1 MQVNENLAQ
10 EIYSDV
16 GEERLNRAR
25 RIVSKGKVEIKKV
38 NYEDPN
44 NFEISAEVEGNYD
57 NYTTTIKV
65 ENGELE
71 IAECECQ
78 DYYNRYAACKHI
90 AATLIKFSQT
100 KYWDKLDE
108 PQKLKH
114 NINRFANFRKIVT
127 ELYNEELQEIN
138 SEELEQLP
146 EDKKIKIEPRLI
158 FDRFDSKLKLEIK
171 IGNKRM
177 YKIKDLSEFYT
188 RMARN
193 EFYKYGD
200 KLEFVHTRENFTE
213 KSRPLLDFV
222 LRYSEMLKYAENG
235 NKYTYYG
242 NTLNNTRITLGESS
256 IDEAFDVLKNKRV
269 LTDVDRTSMEI
280 ELIEDDPNIT
290 FELSRTKDG
299 IYTIKPNKEIFSIQI
314 FNGKQ
319 YTYVIEGL
327 RLYRCSK
334 NFENTV
340 IKLVKIFKQSYITE
354 LELGKEDLKDLYS
367 VIMPKV
373 GNCIKLKNIAEEE
386 IEEYKPKNLGVK
398 VYLDFDQND
407 YVIADVKFCYGDEE
421 FNPLEENIKIKNAR
435 NILKENKS
443 LNLLRKTGFMV
454 DTQNLRFILPEDDKI
469 YNFLAKDIEIYMQ
482 KFEVLATE
490 NFKSKE
496 IRKPKL
502 GTIGVKVENNLLSID
517 FKKLN
522 INVDEIKDVMQK
534 YQLKKKYYRLK
545 DGSFLNLEENE
556 DIEFLD
562 KLVTGMDLDYK
573 DLEKETVKLPIN
585 RSLYLNELLKR
596 EQSVNASKSNEF
608 QKIVSDL
615 EKDNINDEIA
625 IPEEMENVLRD
636 YQKTGFKWL
645 KVLDSYHFGG
655 ILADDM
661 GLGKTLQV
669 ISILLEYK
677 ESIKNIEN
685 NIEEKNLVKLNSEDS
700 NIDFQYD
707 NASDETQIHKI
718 DSKILQK
725 LDKRKASIV
734 ICPSSLTLNWLNEV
748 NKFAPNLKPCVI
760 KGNARE
766 REQLIK
772 KAISPDAQVTLKS
785 QESNKINLGV
795 KNENTP
801 NYDLIITSYDLLK
814 RDIEVYK
821 EVNYNFKYIIADEAQ
836 YMKNSTTQNAKA
848 IKELNG
854 ETRYA
859 LTGTPIENSLAEL
872 WSIFDFVMPGYLFG
886 YKKFKNLYEVPIV
899 KEKDER
905 AMNRL
910 KMLIAPFILRR
921 NKKDVLTELPE
932 KTITVLN
939 NQMTDEQEAVYMSY
953 LAQAKQEV
961 ADEIKLNGFEKSQ
974 FKILSTLTRLR
985 QICCHPSLFIKDY
998 KDESSKLN
1006 QCIEIL
1012 SDAIEAGH
1020 KILLFSGYTSMFEII
1035 EKELNSKNIKYFKLT
1050 GSTKVDERIK
1060 LVDEFNSNPDVKIFL
1075 ISLKAGGTGLN
1086 LTGADMVIHY
1096 DPWWNQSAENQA
1108 TDRAYRIGQKNNV
1121 QVYKLIT
1128 SNSIE
1133 EKIYELQNKKAELI
1147 DNMLDTKTSFVNKLS
1162 KDEIMSLFE

>member
-1 MQVNENLAQ
+1 MQVNERLVQ
-10 EIYSDV
+10 ELYNDV
-16 GEERLNRAR
+16 GEERLTRAK
-25 RIVSKGKVEIKKV
+25 RIVKQDQVEIKKV
-38 NYEDPN
+38 NYENPN
-44 NFEISAEVEGNYD
+44 NFEVSAEVEGSYD
-57 NYTTTIKV
+57 DYTTKIKV

-71 IAECECQ
+71 TAECECQ
-78 DYYNRYAACKHI
+78 DYFNRYAACKHI
-90 AATLIKFSQT
+90 AATLIKFTQT
-100 KYWDKLDE
+100 KYWDKYDE
-108 PQKLKH
+108 PNNRKH
-114 NINRFANFRKIVT
+114 NVNKFANFRKIVT
-127 ELYNEELQEIN
+127 DLYNEELQEIN

-146 EDKKIKIEPRLI
+146 EDKKIKIEPKLI

-171 IGNKRM
+171 VGNKRM
-177 YKIKDLSEFYT
+177 YKIKDLAEFYT
-188 RMARN
+188 RMVRN

-200 KLEFVHTRENFTE
+200 KLGFVHTRENFTD
-213 KSRPLLDFV
+213 KSKPLLDFV

-235 NKYTYYG
+235 SKYTYYG

-269 LTDVDRTSMEI
+269 LTDVDRNSTQI
-280 ELIEDDPNIT
+280 ELIEDNPNIT
-290 FELSRTKDG
+290 FELSKAKDG
-299 IYTIKPNKEIFSIQI
+299 TYTIKPNKEIFSIQI
-314 FNGKQ
+314 FNGKK

-327 RLYRCSK
+327 KLYRCSK

-340 IKLVKIFKQSYITE
+340 IRLVKIFKQSYISE
-354 LELGKEDLKDLYS
+354 LDLGEEDLKDLYS

-373 GNCIKLKNIAEEE
+373 GNCIKLKNISEKDVEK
-386 IEEYKPKNLGVK
+386 YKPKNLGVK
-398 VYLDFDQND
+398 VYLDFDDND

-469 YNFLAKDIEIYMQ
+469 YNFLANDIEVYMQ

-502 GTIGVKVENNLLSID
+502 GAIGVKVENNLLSID

-522 INVDEIKDVMQK
+522 INADEIKEVMQK

-573 DLEKETVKLPIN
+573 DLENDSIKIPVN
-585 RSLYLNELLKR
+585 RSLYLNELLKK
-596 EQSVNASKSNEF
+596 EQKINASKNNEF
-608 QKIVSDL
+608 QKIVTDL
-615 EKDNINDEIA
+615 EKDNINDEVQ
-625 IPEEMENVLRD
+625 IPKKMEEVLRD
-636 YQKTGFKWL
+636 YQKTGFRWL

-669 ISILLEYK
+669 ISILLDYK
-677 ESIKNIEN
+677 ESMENRRDNVKELNKENIK
-685 NIEEKNLVKLNSEDS
+685 KS
-700 NIDFQYD
+700 
-707 NASDETQIHKI
+707 
-718 DSKILQK
+718 
-725 LDKRKASIV
+725 SIV
-734 ICPSSLTLNWLNEV
+734 ICPSSLSLNWLSEV

-766 REQLIK
+766 REKLIK
-772 KAISPDAQVTLKS
+772 NVQD
-785 QESNKINLGV
+785 
-795 KNENTP
+795 
-801 NYDLIITSYDLLK
+801 YDLIITSYDLLK

-821 EVNYNFKYIIADEAQ
+821 KLNYSFKYIIADEAQ

-899 KEKDER
+899 KENDER
-905 AMNRL
+905 SMNRL
-910 KMLIAPFILRR
+910 KMLIASFILRR

-939 NQMTDEQEAVYMSY
+939 NQMTDEQEAVYVSY

-1006 QCIEIL
+1006 QCTEIL

-1035 EKELNSKNIKYFKLT
+1035 EKELDKKKIKYFKLT

-1060 LVDEFNSNPDVKIFL
+1060 LVDEFNTNSEIKVFL

-1147 DNMLDTKTSFVNKLS
+1147 DNMLDTKTSFINKLS

>member
-1 MQVNENLAQ
+1 MQVNDKLAQ
-10 EIYSDV
+10 EIYNDV
-16 GEERLNRAR
+16 GEERLTRAK
-25 RIVSKGKVEIKKV
+25 RIVKQNKVEIKKV

-44 NFEISAEVEGNYD
+44 HFEVSANVEGNYD

-65 ENGELE
+65 EGGELE
-71 IAECECQ
+71 VAECECQ

-90 AATLIKFSQT
+90 AATLIKFTQT
-100 KYWDKLDE
+100 KYWDKFDE

-127 ELYNEELQEIN
+127 DLYNEELQEIN

-269 LTDVDRTSMEI
+269 LTDVDRTSKEI
-280 ELIEDDPNIT
+280 QLIEEDPNIT
-290 FELSRTKDG
+290 FELSRAKDG
-299 IYTIKPNKEIFSIQI
+299 TYTIKPNKEIFSIQI
-314 FNGKQ
+314 FNGKK

-334 NFENTV
+334 KFENTV
-340 IKLVKIFKQSYITE
+340 IRLVRIFKQSYITE
-354 LELGKEDLKDLYS
+354 LELSKEDLKDLYS

-373 GNCIKLKNIAEEE
+373 GNCIKLKDIAEEE

-407 YVIADVKFCYGDEE
+407 YVIADVKFCYGNEE
-421 FNPLEENIKIKNAR
+421 FNPLEKNINIKNAR
-435 NILKENKS
+435 NFLSENKS
-443 LNLLRKTGFMV
+443 LNIIRKTGFMV

-469 YNFLAKDIEIYMQ
+469 YNFLARDIEIYMQ
-482 KFEVLATE
+482 KFEVLATD

-608 QKIVSDL
+608 QKIVNDL

-625 IPEEMENVLRD
+625 IPKEMENVLRD

-677 ESIKNIEN
+677 ENTKNCEVN
-685 NIEEKNLVKLNSEDS
+685 CDSNADNLNS
-700 NIDFQYD
+700 
-707 NASDETQIHKI
+707 
-718 DSKILQK
+718 
-725 LDKRKASIV
+725 KASIV
-734 ICPSSLTLNWLNEV
+734 ICPSSLTLNWLSEV
-748 NKFAPNLKPCVI
+748 NKFAPNLRPCVI

-766 REQLIK
+766 REQLIRK
-772 KAISPDAQVTLKS
+772 VASPYVQVALQPQVSKEFNFRG
-785 QESNKINLGV
+785 QK
-795 KNENTP
+795 ENMP

-821 EVNYNFKYIIADEAQ
+821 ELNYNFKYIIADEAQ

-854 ETRYA
+854 ETRFA

-886 YKKFKNLYEVPIV
+886 YKKFKSLYEVPIV
-899 KEKDER
+899 KENDER

-939 NQMTDEQEAVYMSY
+939 NQMSDEQEAVYMSY

-1006 QCIEIL
+1006 QCVEII

>member
-1 MQVNENLAQ
+1 MQVNSKLA
-10 EIYSDV
+10 EELYKDV
-16 GEERLNRAR
+16 GTERLEKAKK
-25 RIVSKGKVEIKKV
+25 IVSERRVEIKKV
-38 NYEDPN
+38 NYENQN
-44 NFEISAEVEGNYD
+44 NFEVSADVEGNYED
-57 NYTTTIKV
+57 YTTRIKV

-71 IAECECQ
+71 VAECECR
-78 DYYNRYAACKHI
+78 DYFNRYAACKHI
-90 AATLIKFSQT
+90 AATLIQFMQT
-100 KYWDKLDE
+100 KYWDKFDE
-108 PQKLKH
+108 PKRTKS
-114 NINRFANFRKIVT
+114 NINKFASFRKIVT

-138 SEELEQLP
+138 AEELEQLP
-146 EDKKIKIEPRLI
+146 ENKKIKIEPRLI

-171 IGNKRM
+171 IGNSRM
-177 YKIKDLSEFYT
+177 YKIKDLPAFYT

-200 KLEFVHTRENFTE
+200 KLEFVHTRENFTD
-213 KSRPLLDFV
+213 KSKPLLDFV

-269 LTDVDRTSMEI
+269 LTDVDRTSTQI
-280 ELIEDDPNIT
+280 ELIEENPNIT
-290 FELSRTKDG
+290 FELSKTKDG
-299 IYTIKPNKEIFSIQI
+299 TYKIKPNKEIFSIQI
-314 FNGKQ
+314 FNGKK
-319 YTYVIEGL
+319 YVYVTEGM

-334 NFENTV
+334 EFENTV
-340 IKLVKIFKQSYITE
+340 IKLVKIFKESYITE
-354 LELGKEDLKDLYS
+354 LDLGEEDLKDLYS
-367 VIMPKV
+367 VIMPRV
-373 GNCIKLKNIAEEE
+373 GNCIKLKNIDEEE
-386 IEEYKPKNLGVK
+386 IEEYKPKNLGIK
-398 VYLDFDQND
+398 VYLDFDEND
-407 YVIADVKFCYGDEE
+407 YVIADVKFCYGNEE
-421 FNPLEENIKIKNAR
+421 FNPLEKNISIKNTR
-435 NILKENKS
+435 NILAENKN

-454 DTQNLRFILPEDDKI
+454 DTQNLRFILPDNDKI
-469 YNFLAKDIEIYMQ
+469 YNFLANDIEIYMQ
-482 KFEVLATE
+482 RFEVLATD

-496 IRKPKL
+496 IRKPKI
-502 GTIGVKVENNLLSID
+502 GTIGVRVENNLLSID

-522 INVDEIKDVMQK
+522 IDINEIKDVMQK

-545 DGSFLNLEENE
+545 DGSFLNLEENP

-562 KLVTGMDLDYK
+562 KIVTGMDLDYD
-573 DLEKETVKLPIN
+573 DLEKDSIKLPVS

-596 EQSVNASKSNEF
+596 EETINASKSNEF
-608 QKIVSDL
+608 QKVVNDL
-615 EKDNINDEIA
+615 EKDNINEEIKV
-625 IPEEMENVLRD
+625 PLEMDDILRD

-669 ISILLEYK
+669 LAILLDYK
-677 ESIKNIEN
+677 QKNK
-685 NIEEKNLVKLNSEDS
+685 EKR
-700 NIDFQYD
+700 
-707 NASDETQIHKI
+707 T
-718 DSKILQK
+718 
-725 LDKRKASIV
+725 SIV
-734 ICPSSLTLNWLNEV
+734 ICPSSLSLNWLGEAT
-748 NKFAPNLKPCVI
+748 KFAPELKVCVI
-760 KGNARE
+760 KGNAKERE
-766 REQLIK
+766 RLIK
-772 KAISPDAQVTLKS
+772 NVQ
-785 QESNKINLGV
+785 
-795 KNENTP
+795 KN
-801 NYDLIITSYDLLK
+801 DLIITSYDLLK
-814 RDIEVYK
+814 RDVEIYK
-821 EVNYNFKYIIADEAQ
+821 EIDYNFKYIIADEAQ

-848 IKELNG
+848 IKELKG
-854 ETRYA
+854 ETKYA

-872 WSIFDFVMPGYLFG
+872 WSIFDFVMPGYLFK
-886 YKKFKNLYEVPIV
+886 YKKFKTLYEVPIV
-899 KEKDER
+899 KENDER

-939 NQMTDEQEAVYMSY
+939 NQMTDEQEAVYLSY

-961 ADEIKLNGFEKSQ
+961 ADEIQLNGFEKSQ

-1020 KILLFSGYTSMFEII
+1020 KILLFSGYTSMFDII
-1035 EKELNSKNIKYFKLT
+1035 EQELKSKKIKYFKLT
-1050 GSTKVDERIK
+1050 GSTKIDERIK
-1060 LVDEFNSNPDVKIFL
+1060 LVDEFNSNSEIKVFL

-1162 KDEIMSLFE
+1162 KDEIMSLFEL

>member
-1 MQVNENLAQ
+1 MQVNENLSQ

-16 GEERLNRAR
+16 GEERLTRAK
-25 RIVSKGKVEIKKV
+25 RIVKQGKVEIKKV

-65 ENGELE
+65 ESGELE

-100 KYWDKLDE
+100 KYWDKFDE
-108 PQKLKH
+108 PQKSKH

-127 ELYNEELQEIN
+127 DLYNEELQEIN

-200 KLEFVHTRENFTE
+200 KLEFVHTRDNFTE
-213 KSRPLLDFV
+213 KSKPLLDFV

-269 LTDVDRTSMEI
+269 LTDVDRTSAQI

-290 FELSRTKDG
+290 FELSRAKDG
-299 IYTIKPNKEIFSIQI
+299 TFTIKPNKEIFSIQI
-314 FNGKQ
+314 FNGKK

-340 IKLVKIFKQSYITE
+340 IRLVKIFKQSYITE

-407 YVIADVKFCYGDEE
+407 YVIADVKFCYGNEE
-421 FNPLEENIKIKNAR
+421 FNPLEKDINIKNAR
-435 NILKENKS
+435 NILSENKS
-443 LNLLRKTGFMV
+443 LNIIRKTGFMV

-469 YNFLAKDIEIYMQ
+469 YNFLANDIEIYMQ

-502 GTIGVKVENNLLSID
+502 GTIGVRVENNLLSID

-677 ESIKNIEN
+677 DRIKNIEN
-685 NIEEKNLVKLNSEDS
+685 NIEENNLVDLN
-700 NIDFQYD
+700 
-707 NASDETQIHKI
+707 A
-718 DSKILQK
+718 
-725 LDKRKASIV
+725 KASIV
-734 ICPSSLTLNWLNEV
+734 ICPSSLTLNWLSEV
-748 NKFAPNLKPCVI
+748 NKFATNIKACVI

-766 REQLIK
+766 RERLIK
-772 KAISPDAQVTLKS
+772 NVQ
-785 QESNKINLGV
+785 
-795 KNENTP
+795 

-910 KMLIAPFILRR
+910 KMLIAPFIL
-921 NKKDVLTELPE
+921 
-932 KTITVLN
+932 
-939 NQMTDEQEAVYMSY
+939 
-953 LAQAKQEV
+953 
-961 ADEIKLNGFEKSQ
+961 
-974 FKILSTLTRLR
+974 
-985 QICCHPSLFIKDY
+985 
-998 KDESSKLN
+998 
-1006 QCIEIL
+1006 
-1012 SDAIEAGH
+1012 
-1020 KILLFSGYTSMFEII
+1020 
-1035 EKELNSKNIKYFKLT
+1035 
-1050 GSTKVDERIK
+1050 
-1060 LVDEFNSNPDVKIFL
+1060 
-1075 ISLKAGGTGLN
+1075 
-1086 LTGADMVIHY
+1086 
-1096 DPWWNQSAENQA
+1096 
-1108 TDRAYRIGQKNNV
+1108 
-1121 QVYKLIT
+1121 
-1128 SNSIE
+1128 
-1133 EKIYELQNKKAELI
+1133 
-1147 DNMLDTKTSFVNKLS
+1147 
-1162 KDEIMSLFE
+1162 

>member
-1 MQVNENLAQ
+1 MQVNSKLA
-10 EIYSDV
+10 EELYKDV
-16 GEERLNRAR
+16 GTERLEKAKK
-25 RIVSKGKVEIKKV
+25 IVSERRVEIKKV
-38 NYEDPN
+38 NYENQN
-44 NFEISAEVEGNYD
+44 NFEVSADVEGNYED
-57 NYTTTIKV
+57 YTTRIKV

-71 IAECECQ
+71 VAECECQ
-78 DYYNRYAACKHI
+78 DYFNRYAACKHI
-90 AATLIKFSQT
+90 AATLIQFMQT
-100 KYWDKLDE
+100 KYWDKFDE
-108 PQKLKH
+108 PKRTKS
-114 NINRFANFRKIVT
+114 NINKFASFRKIVT

-138 SEELEQLP
+138 AEELEQLP
-146 EDKKIKIEPRLI
+146 ENKKIKIEPRLI

-171 IGNKRM
+171 IGNSRM
-177 YKIKDLSEFYT
+177 YKIKDLPAFYT

-200 KLEFVHTRENFTE
+200 KLEFVHTRENFTD
-213 KSRPLLDFV
+213 KSKPLLDFV

-269 LTDVDRTSMEI
+269 LTDVDRTSTQI
-280 ELIEDDPNIT
+280 ELIEENPNIT
-290 FELSRTKDG
+290 FELSKTKDG
-299 IYTIKPNKEIFSIQI
+299 TYKIKPNKEIFSIQI
-314 FNGKQ
+314 FNGKK
-319 YTYVIEGL
+319 YVYVTEGM

-334 NFENTV
+334 EFENTV
-340 IKLVKIFKQSYITE
+340 IKLVKIFKESYITE
-354 LELGKEDLKDLYS
+354 LDLGEEDLKDLYS
-367 VIMPKV
+367 VIMPRV
-373 GNCIKLKNIAEEE
+373 GNCIKLKNIDEEE
-386 IEEYKPKNLGVK
+386 IEEYKPKNLGIK
-398 VYLDFDQND
+398 VYLDFDEND
-407 YVIADVKFCYGDEE
+407 YVIADVKFCYGNEE
-421 FNPLEENIKIKNAR
+421 FNPLEKNISIKNTR
-435 NILKENKS
+435 NILAENKN

-454 DTQNLRFILPEDDKI
+454 DTQNLRFILPDNDKI
-469 YNFLAKDIEIYMQ
+469 YNFLANDIEIYMQ
-482 KFEVLATE
+482 RFEVLATD

-496 IRKPKL
+496 IRKPKI
-502 GTIGVKVENNLLSID
+502 GTIGVRVENNLLSID

-522 INVDEIKDVMQK
+522 IDINEIKDVMQK

-545 DGSFLNLEENE
+545 DGSFLNLEENP

-562 KLVTGMDLDYK
+562 KIVTGMDLDYD
-573 DLEKETVKLPIN
+573 DLEKDSIKLPVS

-596 EQSVNASKSNEF
+596 EETINASKSNEF
-608 QKIVSDL
+608 QKVVNDL
-615 EKDNINDEIA
+615 EKDNINEEIKV
-625 IPEEMENVLRD
+625 PLEMDDILRD

-669 ISILLEYK
+669 LAILLDYK
-677 ESIKNIEN
+677 QKNK
-685 NIEEKNLVKLNSEDS
+685 EKR
-700 NIDFQYD
+700 
-707 NASDETQIHKI
+707 T
-718 DSKILQK
+718 
-725 LDKRKASIV
+725 SIV
-734 ICPSSLTLNWLNEV
+734 ICPSSLSLNWLGEAT
-748 NKFAPNLKPCVI
+748 KFAPELKVCVI
-760 KGNARE
+760 KGNAKERE
-766 REQLIK
+766 RLIK
-772 KAISPDAQVTLKS
+772 NVQ
-785 QESNKINLGV
+785 
-795 KNENTP
+795 KN
-801 NYDLIITSYDLLK
+801 DLIITSYDLLK
-814 RDIEVYK
+814 RDVEIYK
-821 EVNYNFKYIIADEAQ
+821 EIDYNFKYIIADEAQ

-848 IKELNG
+848 IKELKG
-854 ETRYA
+854 ETKYA

-872 WSIFDFVMPGYLFG
+872 WSIFDFVMPGYLFK
-886 YKKFKNLYEVPIV
+886 YKKFKTLYEVPIV
-899 KEKDER
+899 KENDER

-939 NQMTDEQEAVYMSY
+939 NQMTDEQEAVYLSY

-961 ADEIKLNGFEKSQ
+961 ADEIQLNGFEKSQ

-1020 KILLFSGYTSMFEII
+1020 KILLFSGYTSMFDII
-1035 EKELNSKNIKYFKLT
+1035 EQELKSKKIKYFKLT
-1050 GSTKVDERIK
+1050 GSTKIDERIK
-1060 LVDEFNSNPDVKIFL
+1060 LVDEFNSNSEIKVFL

-1162 KDEIMSLFE
+1162 KDEIMSLFEL

>member
-1 MQVNENLAQ
+1 MQVNENLSQ

-16 GEERLNRAR
+16 GEERLTRAK
-25 RIVSKGKVEIKKV
+25 RIVKQGKVEIKKV

-65 ENGELE
+65 ESGELE

-100 KYWDKLDE
+100 KYWDKFDE
-108 PQKLKH
+108 PQKSKH

-127 ELYNEELQEIN
+127 DLYNEELQEIN

-213 KSRPLLDFV
+213 KSKPLLDFV

-269 LTDVDRTSMEI
+269 LTDVDRTLAQI

-290 FELSRTKDG
+290 FELSREKDG
-299 IYTIKPNKEIFSIQI
+299 TYTIKPNKEIFSIQI
-314 FNGKQ
+314 FNGKK

-340 IKLVKIFKQSYITE
+340 IRLVKIFKQSYITE

-407 YVIADVKFCYGDEE
+407 YVIADVKFCYGNEE
-421 FNPLEENIKIKNAR
+421 FNPLEKDINIKNAR
-435 NILKENKS
+435 NILSENKS
-443 LNLLRKTGFMV
+443 LNIIRKTGFMV

-469 YNFLAKDIEIYMQ
+469 YNFLANDIEIYMQ

-502 GTIGVKVENNLLSID
+502 GTIGVRVENNLLSID

-625 IPEEMENVLRD
+625 LPEEMENVLRD

-669 ISILLEYK
+669 ISILMEYK
-677 ESIKNIEN
+677 EKCKEQY
-685 NIEEKNLVKLNSEDS
+685 NSF
-700 NIDFQYD
+700 FQD
-707 NASDETQIHKI
+707 NKASSKSQDI
-718 DSKILQK
+718 DSDAQNEKE
-725 LDKRKASIV
+725 RKASIV
-734 ICPSSLTLNWLNEV
+734 ICPSSLTLNWLSEV
-748 NKFAPNLKPCVI
+748 NKFAPNIKACVI

-766 REQLIK
+766 REKLIK
-772 KAISPDAQVTLKS
+772 DVQ
-785 QESNKINLGV
+785 NN
-795 KNENTP
+795 
-801 NYDLIITSYDLLK
+801 DLIITSYDLLK

-821 EVNYNFKYIIADEAQ
+821 ELNYNFKYIIADEAQ

-854 ETRYA
+854 ETRFA

-886 YKKFKNLYEVPIV
+886 YKKFKSLYEVPIV
-899 KEKDER
+899 KENDER

-1006 QCIEIL
+1006 QCVEIL

>member
-1 MQVNENLAQ
+1 MQVNENLSQ

-16 GEERLNRAR
+16 GEERLTRAK
-25 RIVSKGKVEIKKV
+25 RIVKQGKVEIKKV

-65 ENGELE
+65 ESGELE

-100 KYWDKLDE
+100 KYWDKFDE
-108 PQKLKH
+108 PQKSKH

-127 ELYNEELQEIN
+127 DLYNEELQEIN

-200 KLEFVHTRENFTE
+200 KLEFVHTRDNFTE
-213 KSRPLLDFV
+213 KSKPLLDFV

-269 LTDVDRTSMEI
+269 LTDVDRTLAQI

-290 FELSRTKDG
+290 FELSRAKDG
-299 IYTIKPNKEIFSIQI
+299 TYTIKPNKEIFSIQI
-314 FNGKQ
+314 FNGKK

-340 IKLVKIFKQSYITE
+340 IRLVKIFKQSYITE
-354 LELGKEDLKDLYS
+354 LELGKGDLKDLYS

-407 YVIADVKFCYGDEE
+407 YVIADVKFCYGNEE
-421 FNPLEENIKIKNAR
+421 FNPLEKDINIKNAR
-435 NILKENKS
+435 NILSENKS
-443 LNLLRKTGFMV
+443 LNIIRKTGFMV

-469 YNFLAKDIEIYMQ
+469 YNFLANDIEIYMQ

-502 GTIGVKVENNLLSID
+502 GTIGVRVENNLLSID

-669 ISILLEYK
+669 ISILMEYK
-677 ESIKNIEN
+677 EKCKEQY
-685 NIEEKNLVKLNSEDS
+685 NSF
-700 NIDFQYD
+700 FQD
-707 NASDETQIHKI
+707 NKASSKSQDI
-718 DSKILQK
+718 DSDAQNEKE
-725 LDKRKASIV
+725 RKASIV
-734 ICPSSLTLNWLNEV
+734 ICPSSLTLNWLSEV
-748 NKFAPNLKPCVI
+748 NKFAPNIKACVI

-766 REQLIK
+766 REKLIK
-772 KAISPDAQVTLKS
+772 DVQ
-785 QESNKINLGV
+785 NN
-795 KNENTP
+795 
-801 NYDLIITSYDLLK
+801 DLIITSYDLLK

-821 EVNYNFKYIIADEAQ
+821 ELNYNFKYIIADEAQ

-854 ETRYA
+854 ETRLA

-886 YKKFKNLYEVPIV
+886 YKKFKSLYEVPIV
-899 KEKDER
+899 KENDER

-1006 QCIEIL
+1006 QCVEIL

>member
-1 MQVNENLAQ
+1 M
-10 EIYSDV
+10 
-16 GEERLNRAR
+16 
-25 RIVSKGKVEIKKV
+25 
-38 NYEDPN
+38 
-44 NFEISAEVEGNYD
+44 
-57 NYTTTIKV
+57 

-71 IAECECQ
+71 VAECECQ
-78 DYYNRYAACKHI
+78 DYFNRYAACKHI
-90 AATLIKFSQT
+90 AATLIQFMQT
-100 KYWDKLDE
+100 KYWEKFDE
-108 PQKLKH
+108 PKKTKSS
-114 NINRFANFRKIVT
+114 INKFASFRKIVT
-127 ELYNEELQEIN
+127 DLYNEELQEIN
-138 SEELEQLP
+138 AEELEQLP
-146 EDKKIKIEPRLI
+146 ENKKIKIEPRLI

-171 IGNKRM
+171 IGNTRM
-177 YKIKDLSEFYT
+177 YKIKDLPAFYT
-188 RMARN
+188 RMTRN
-193 EFYKYGD
+193 EYYKYGD
-200 KLEFVHTRENFTE
+200 KLEFVHTRENFTD
-213 KSRPLLDFV
+213 KSKPLLDFV

-256 IDEAFDVLKNKRV
+256 IDEAFDVLKNKKV
-269 LTDVDRTSMEI
+269 LTDVDRTSTQI
-280 ELIEDDPNIT
+280 ELIEENPNIT
-290 FELSRTKDG
+290 FELSKTKDG
-299 IYTIKPNKEIFSIQI
+299 TYKIKPNKEIFSIQV
-314 FNGKQ
+314 FNGKK
-319 YTYVIEGL
+319 YVYVTEGM

-334 NFENTV
+334 EFENTV
-340 IKLVKIFKQSYITE
+340 IKLVRIFKESYITE
-354 LELGKEDLKDLYS
+354 LDLGEEDLKDLYS
-367 VIMPKV
+367 VIMPRV

-398 VYLDFDQND
+398 VYLDFDEND
-407 YVIADVKFCYGDEE
+407 YVIADVKFCYGNEE
-421 FNPLEENIKIKNAR
+421 FNPLEKNIDIKNTR
-435 NILKENKS
+435 NILAENKN
-443 LNLLRKTGFMV
+443 LNLLRRTGFMV
-454 DTQNLRFILPEDDKI
+454 DTQNLRFILPDNDKI
-469 YNFLAKDIEIYMQ
+469 YNFLANDIEIYMQ
-482 KFEVLATE
+482 RFEVLATD

-496 IRKPKL
+496 IRKPKI
-502 GTIGVKVENNLLSID
+502 GTIGVRVENNLLSID
-517 FKKLN
+517 LKKLN
-522 INVDEIKDVMQK
+522 IDVNEIKDVMQK

-545 DGSFLNLEENE
+545 DGSFLNLEENP

-562 KLVTGMDLDYK
+562 KIVTGMDLDYD
-573 DLEKETVKLPIN
+573 DLEKDSIKLPVS

-596 EQSVNASKSNEF
+596 EESINASKSNEF
-608 QKIVSDL
+608 QKVVNDL
-615 EKDNINDEIA
+615 EKDNINDEIKV
-625 IPEEMENVLRD
+625 PSEMDDILRD

-661 GLGKTLQV
+661 GLGKTLQ
-669 ISILLEYK
+669 ILAILLDYK
-677 ESIKNIEN
+677 QN
-685 NIEEKNLVKLNSEDS
+685 NKEKR
-700 NIDFQYD
+700 
-707 NASDETQIHKI
+707 T
-718 DSKILQK
+718 
-725 LDKRKASIV
+725 SIV
-734 ICPSSLTLNWLNEV
+734 ICPSSLSLNWLGEAT
-748 NKFAPNLKPCVI
+748 KFAPELKVCVI
-760 KGNARE
+760 KGNAKERE
-766 REQLIK
+766 RLIK
-772 KAISPDAQVTLKS
+772 NAQ
-785 QESNKINLGV
+785 
-795 KNENTP
+795 KN
-801 NYDLIITSYDLLK
+801 DLIITSYDLLK
-814 RDIEVYK
+814 RDVDIYK
-821 EVNYNFKYIIADEAQ
+821 EKNYNFKYIIADEAQ
-836 YMKNSTTQNAKA
+836 YMKNSTTQNAKT

-872 WSIFDFVMPGYLFG
+872 WSIFDFVMPGYLFK
-886 YKKFKNLYEVPIV
+886 YKKFKTLYEAPIV
-899 KEKDER
+899 KENDER

-939 NQMTDEQEAVYMSY
+939 NQMTDEQEAVYLSY

-961 ADEIKLNGFEKSQ
+961 ADEIQLNGFEKSQ
-974 FKILSTLTRLR
+974 FKILATLTRLR

-1020 KILLFSGYTSMFEII
+1020 KILLFSGYTSMFDII
-1035 EKELNSKNIKYFKLT
+1035 EQELKSEKIKYFKLT

-1060 LVDEFNSNPDVKIFL
+1060 LVDEFNTNSEIKVFL

-1162 KDEIMSLFE
+1162 KDEIMSLFET

>member
-100 KYWDKLDE
+100 KYWDKFDE
-108 PQKLKH
+108 PQKSKH

>member
-1 MQVNENLAQ
+1 MQVNSKLA
-10 EIYSDV
+10 EELYKDV
-16 GEERLNRAR
+16 GTERLEKAKK
-25 RIVSKGKVEIKKV
+25 IVSERRVEIKKV
-38 NYEDPN
+38 NYENQN
-44 NFEISAEVEGNYD
+44 NFEVSADVEGNYED
-57 NYTTTIKV
+57 YTTRIKV

-71 IAECECQ
+71 VAECECQ
-78 DYYNRYAACKHI
+78 DYFNRYAACKHI
-90 AATLIKFSQT
+90 AATLIQFMQT
-100 KYWDKLDE
+100 KYWDKFDE
-108 PQKLKH
+108 PKRTKS
-114 NINRFANFRKIVT
+114 NINKFASFRKIVT

-138 SEELEQLP
+138 AEELEQLP
-146 EDKKIKIEPRLI
+146 ENKKIKIEPRLI

-171 IGNKRM
+171 IGNSRM
-177 YKIKDLSEFYT
+177 YKIKDLPAFYT

-193 EFYKYGD
+193 EYYKYGD
-200 KLEFVHTRENFTE
+200 KLEFVHTRENFTD
-213 KSRPLLDFV
+213 KSKPLLDFV

-269 LTDVDRTSMEI
+269 LTDVDRTSTQI
-280 ELIEDDPNIT
+280 ELIEENPNIT
-290 FELSRTKDG
+290 FELSKTKDG
-299 IYTIKPNKEIFSIQI
+299 TYKIKPNKEIFSIQV
-314 FNGKQ
+314 FNGKKH
-319 YTYVIEGL
+319 TYVTEGM

-334 NFENTV
+334 EFENTV
-340 IKLVKIFKQSYITE
+340 IKLVRIFKESYITE
-354 LELGKEDLKDLYS
+354 LDLGEEDLKDLYS
-367 VIMPKV
+367 VIMPRV

-398 VYLDFDQND
+398 VYLDFDEND
-407 YVIADVKFCYGDEE
+407 YVIADVKFCYGNEE
-421 FNPLEENIKIKNAR
+421 FNPLEKNINIKNTR
-435 NILKENKS
+435 NILAENKN
-443 LNLLRKTGFMV
+443 LNLLRRTGFMV
-454 DTQNLRFILPEDDKI
+454 DTQNLRFILPDNDKI
-469 YNFLAKDIEIYMQ
+469 YNFLANDIEIYMQ
-482 KFEVLATE
+482 RFEVLATE

-496 IRKPKL
+496 IRKPKI
-502 GTIGVKVENNLLSID
+502 GTIGVRVENNLLSID

-522 INVDEIKDVMQK
+522 IDINEIKDVMQK

-545 DGSFLNLEENE
+545 DGSFLNLEENP

-562 KLVTGMDLDYK
+562 KIVTGMDLDYD
-573 DLEKETVKLPIN
+573 DLEKDSIKLPVS

-596 EQSVNASKSNEF
+596 EETINASKSNEF
-608 QKIVSDL
+608 QKVVNDL
-615 EKDNINDEIA
+615 EKDNINDEIKV
-625 IPEEMENVLRD
+625 PYEMYDILRD

-669 ISILLEYK
+669 LAILLDYK
-677 ESIKNIEN
+677 QKNK
-685 NIEEKNLVKLNSEDS
+685 EKR
-700 NIDFQYD
+700 
-707 NASDETQIHKI
+707 T
-718 DSKILQK
+718 
-725 LDKRKASIV
+725 SIV
-734 ICPSSLTLNWLNEV
+734 ICPSSLSLNWLGEAT
-748 NKFAPNLKPCVI
+748 KFAPELKVCVI
-760 KGNARE
+760 KGNAKERE
-766 REQLIK
+766 RLIK
-772 KAISPDAQVTLKS
+772 NVQ
-785 QESNKINLGV
+785 
-795 KNENTP
+795 KN
-801 NYDLIITSYDLLK
+801 DLIITSYDLLK
-814 RDIEVYK
+814 RDVETYK
-821 EVNYNFKYIIADEAQ
+821 EIDYNFKYIIADEAQ

-848 IKELNG
+848 IKELKG
-854 ETRYA
+854 ETKYA

-872 WSIFDFVMPGYLFG
+872 WSIFDFVMPGYLFK
-886 YKKFKNLYEVPIV
+886 YKKFKTLYEVPIV
-899 KEKDER
+899 KENDER

-939 NQMTDEQEAVYMSY
+939 NQMTDEQEAVYLSY

-961 ADEIKLNGFEKSQ
+961 ADEIQLNGFEKSQ

-1020 KILLFSGYTSMFEII
+1020 KILLFSGYTSMFDII
-1035 EKELNSKNIKYFKLT
+1035 EQELKSKKIKYFKLT

-1060 LVDEFNSNPDVKIFL
+1060 LVDEFNSNSEIKVFL

-1162 KDEIMSLFE
+1162 KDEIMSLFEL

>member
-1 MQVNENLAQ
+1 MQVNSKLA
-10 EIYSDV
+10 EELYKDV
-16 GEERLNRAR
+16 GSERLEKAKKIVSER
-25 RIVSKGKVEIKKV
+25 RIEIKKV
-38 NYEDPN
+38 NYENQN
-44 NFEISAEVEGNYD
+44 NFEVSADVEGNYD
-57 NYTTTIKV
+57 DYTTRIKV

-71 IAECECQ
+71 VAECECQ
-78 DYYNRYAACKHI
+78 DYFNRYAACKHI
-90 AATLIKFSQT
+90 AATLIQFMQT
-100 KYWDKLDE
+100 KYWDKFDE
-108 PQKLKH
+108 PKRTKS
-114 NINRFANFRKIVT
+114 NINKFASFRKIVT
-127 ELYNEELQEIN
+127 DLYNEELQEIN
-138 SEELEQLP
+138 AEELEQLP
-146 EDKKIKIEPRLI
+146 ENKKIKIEPRLI

-171 IGNKRM
+171 IGNSRM
-177 YKIKDLSEFYT
+177 YKIKDLPAFYT

-193 EFYKYGD
+193 EYYKYGD
-200 KLEFVHTRENFTE
+200 KLEFVHTRENFTD
-213 KSRPLLDFV
+213 KSKPLLDFV

-269 LTDVDRTSMEI
+269 LTDVDRTSTQI
-280 ELIEDDPNIT
+280 ELIEENPNIT
-290 FELSRTKDG
+290 FELSKTKDG
-299 IYTIKPNKEIFSIQI
+299 TYKIKPNKEIFSIQV
-314 FNGKQ
+314 FNGKK
-319 YTYVIEGL
+319 YVYVTEGM

-334 NFENTV
+334 EFENTV
-340 IKLVKIFKQSYITE
+340 IKLVRIFKESYITE
-354 LELGKEDLKDLYS
+354 LDLGEEDLKDLYS
-367 VIMPKV
+367 VIMPRV

-386 IEEYKPKNLGVK
+386 IEKYKPKNLGVK
-398 VYLDFDQND
+398 VYLDFDEND
-407 YVIADVKFCYGDEE
+407 YVIADVKFCYGNEE
-421 FNPLEENIKIKNAR
+421 FNPLEKNINIKNTR
-435 NILKENKS
+435 NILAENKN

-454 DTQNLRFILPEDDKI
+454 DTQNLRFILPDNDKI
-469 YNFLAKDIEIYMQ
+469 YNFLANDIEIYMQ
-482 KFEVLATE
+482 RFEVLATD

-496 IRKPKL
+496 IRKPKI
-502 GTIGVKVENNLLSID
+502 GTIGVRVENNLLSID

-522 INVDEIKDVMQK
+522 IDVNEIKDVMQK

-545 DGSFLNLEENE
+545 DGSFLNLEENP

-562 KLVTGMDLDYK
+562 KIVTGMDLDYD
-573 DLEKETVKLPIN
+573 DLEKDSIKLPVS

-596 EQSVNASKSNEF
+596 EETINASKSNEF
-608 QKIVSDL
+608 QKVVNDL
-615 EKDNINDEIA
+615 EKENINDEIKV
-625 IPEEMENVLRD
+625 PSEMDDILRD

-669 ISILLEYK
+669 LAILLDYK
-677 ESIKNIEN
+677 QKNK
-685 NIEEKNLVKLNSEDS
+685 EKR
-700 NIDFQYD
+700 
-707 NASDETQIHKI
+707 T
-718 DSKILQK
+718 
-725 LDKRKASIV
+725 SIV
-734 ICPSSLTLNWLNEV
+734 ICPSSLSLNWLGEAT
-748 NKFAPNLKPCVI
+748 KFAPELKVCVI
-760 KGNARE
+760 KGNAKERE
-766 REQLIK
+766 RLIK
-772 KAISPDAQVTLKS
+772 NVQ
-785 QESNKINLGV
+785 
-795 KNENTP
+795 KN
-801 NYDLIITSYDLLK
+801 DLIITSYDLLK
-814 RDIEVYK
+814 RDVEIYK
-821 EVNYNFKYIIADEAQ
+821 EINYNFKYIIADEAQ

-848 IKELNG
+848 IKELKG
-854 ETRYA
+854 ETKYA

-872 WSIFDFVMPGYLFG
+872 WSIFDFVMPGYLFK
-886 YKKFKNLYEVPIV
+886 YKKFKTLYEIPIV
-899 KEKDER
+899 KENDER

-939 NQMTDEQEAVYMSY
+939 NQMTDEQETVYLSY

-961 ADEIKLNGFEKSQ
+961 ADEIQLNGFEKSQ

-1020 KILLFSGYTSMFEII
+1020 KILLFSGYTSMFDII
-1035 EKELNSKNIKYFKLT
+1035 EQELKSKKIKYFKLT
-1050 GSTKVDERIK
+1050 GSTKIDERIK
-1060 LVDEFNSNPDVKIFL
+1060 LVDEFNSNSEIKVFL

-1162 KDEIMSLFE
+1162 RDEIMSLFET

>member
-1 MQVNENLAQ
+1 MQVNERLAQ
-10 EIYSDV
+10 ELYNDV
-16 GEERLNRAR
+16 GEERLTRAK
-25 RIVSKGKVEIKKV
+25 RIVKQGKVEIKKV
-38 NYEDPN
+38 NYETPN

-57 NYTTTIKV
+57 YYTTTIKV
-65 ENGELE
+65 KNGELE

-90 AATLIKFSQT
+90 AATLIKFMQT
-100 KYWDKLDE
+100 KYWDRYDE
-108 PQKLKH
+108 TQKSKN

-127 ELYNEELQEIN
+127 DLYNEELQEIN

-146 EDKKIKIEPRLI
+146 DNKKIKIEPRLI

-177 YKIKDLSEFYT
+177 YKIKDLTEFYT
-188 RMARN
+188 RMVRN

-269 LTDVDRTSMEI
+269 LTDVDRTSTQI
-280 ELIEDDPNIT
+280 QLIEDNPNIA
-290 FELSRTKDG
+290 FELSRAKDG
-299 IYTIKPNKEIFSIQI
+299 TYTIKPNKEIFSIQI
-314 FNGKQ
+314 FNGKK

-340 IKLVKIFKQSYITE
+340 IRLVKIFKQSYITE
-354 LELGKEDLKDLYS
+354 LDLGEEDLKDLYS

-373 GNCIKLKNIAEEE
+373 GNCIELKNIAEKEVE
-386 IEEYKPKNLGVK
+386 KYKPKNLGVK
-398 VYLDFDQND
+398 VYLDFDDND

-435 NILKENKS
+435 NILKENQS

-469 YNFLAKDIEIYMQ
+469 YNFLANDIEIYMQ

-502 GTIGVKVENNLLSID
+502 GTIGIKVENNLLSID

-522 INVDEIKDVMQK
+522 INLNEIKDVMQK

-562 KLVTGMDLDYK
+562 KLVTGVDLDYK
-573 DLEKETVKLPIN
+573 DLEKDSIKIPIN
-585 RSLYLNELLKR
+585 RSMYLNELLKR
-596 EQSVNASKSNEF
+596 EQSINASKNNEF

-615 EKDNINDEIA
+615 EKDNINEEIA
-625 IPEEMENVLRD
+625 IPEEMKNVLRD

-669 ISILLEYK
+669 ISILLDYK
-677 ESIKNIEN
+677 ESMGNQEKELN
-685 NIEEKNLVKLNSEDS
+685 NN
-700 NIDFQYD
+700 
-707 NASDETQIHKI
+707 
-718 DSKILQK
+718 
-725 LDKRKASIV
+725 KRSSIV
-734 ICPSSLTLNWLNEV
+734 ICPSSLSLNWLSEV
-748 NKFAPNLKPCVI
+748 NKFTPSLKACVI
-760 KGNARE
+760 KGNAIE
-766 REQLIK
+766 REKLIRNVQ
-772 KAISPDAQVTLKS
+772 D
-785 QESNKINLGV
+785 
-795 KNENTP
+795 
-801 NYDLIITSYDLLK
+801 YDLIITSYDLLK

-821 EVNYNFKYIIADEAQ
+821 EINYNFKYIIADEAQ

-886 YKKFKNLYEVPIV
+886 YKKFKTIYEVPIV
-899 KEKDER
+899 KENDEK

-910 KMLIAPFILRR
+910 KMLIAPFVLRR

-939 NQMTDEQEAVYMSY
+939 NQMTDEQEMVYLSY

-1012 SDAIEAGH
+1012 SDAIESGH
-1020 KILLFSGYTSMFEII
+1020 KILLFSGYTSMFEIL
-1035 EKELNSKNIKYFKLT
+1035 EKELDKKKIQYFKLT

-1060 LVDEFNSNPDVKIFL
+1060 LVDEYNKNSEIKVFL

-1133 EKIYELQNKKAELI
+1133 EKIYELQKKKAELI

>member
-1 MQVNENLAQ
+1 MQVNENLSQ

-16 GEERLNRAR
+16 GEERLTRAK
-25 RIVSKGKVEIKKV
+25 RIVKQGKVEIKKV

-65 ENGELE
+65 ESGELE

-100 KYWDKLDE
+100 KYWDKFDE
-108 PQKLKH
+108 PQKSKH

-127 ELYNEELQEIN
+127 DLYNEELQEIN

-213 KSRPLLDFV
+213 KSKPLLDFV

-269 LTDVDRTSMEI
+269 LTDVDRTLAQI

-290 FELSRTKDG
+290 FELSRAKDG
-299 IYTIKPNKEIFSIQI
+299 TYTIKPNKEIFSIQI
-314 FNGKQ
+314 FNGKK

-340 IKLVKIFKQSYITE
+340 IRLVKIFKQSYITE
-354 LELGKEDLKDLYS
+354 LELGKGDLKDLYS

-407 YVIADVKFCYGDEE
+407 YVIADVKFCYGNEE
-421 FNPLEENIKIKNAR
+421 FNPLEKDINIKNAR
-435 NILKENKS
+435 NILSENKS
-443 LNLLRKTGFMV
+443 LNIIRKTGFMV

-469 YNFLAKDIEIYMQ
+469 YNFLANDIEIYMQ

-502 GTIGVKVENNLLSID
+502 GTIGVRVENNLLSID

-669 ISILLEYK
+669 ISILMEYK
-677 ESIKNIEN
+677 EKCKEQY
-685 NIEEKNLVKLNSEDS
+685 NSF
-700 NIDFQYD
+700 FQD
-707 NASDETQIHKI
+707 NKASSKSQDI
-718 DSKILQK
+718 DSDAQNEKE
-725 LDKRKASIV
+725 RKASIV
-734 ICPSSLTLNWLNEV
+734 ICPSSLTLNWLSEV
-748 NKFAPNLKPCVI
+748 NKFAPNIKACVI

-766 REQLIK
+766 REKLIK
-772 KAISPDAQVTLKS
+772 DVQ
-785 QESNKINLGV
+785 NN
-795 KNENTP
+795 
-801 NYDLIITSYDLLK
+801 DLIITSYDLLK

-821 EVNYNFKYIIADEAQ
+821 ELNYNFKYIIADEAQ

-854 ETRYA
+854 ETRFA

-886 YKKFKNLYEVPIV
+886 YKKFKSLYEVPIV
-899 KEKDER
+899 KENDER

-1006 QCIEIL
+1006 QCVEIL

>member
-1 MQVNENLAQ
+1 MQVNERLAD
-10 EIYSDV
+10 EIYNDV
-16 GEERLNRAR
+16 GEERLTRAR
-25 RIVSKGKVEIKKV
+25 RIVKQGKVEIKKV
-38 NYEDPN
+38 NYENPN
-44 NFEISAEVEGNYD
+44 NFEVSAEVEGNYD
-57 NYTTTIKV
+57 DYTTIIKV

-90 AATLIKFSQT
+90 AATLIKFTQT
-100 KYWDKLDE
+100 KYWDKYDE
-108 PQKLKH
+108 SNNKRQNVNK
-114 NINRFANFRKIVT
+114 FASFRKIVT

-138 SEELEQLP
+138 SVELEQLP
-146 EDKKIKIEPRLI
+146 DNKKIKIEPRLI

-171 IGNKRM
+171 IGNTRM
-177 YKIKDLSEFYT
+177 YKIKDLADFYT

-235 NKYTYYG
+235 SKYTYYG

-269 LTDVDRTSMEI
+269 LTDIDRTSTQI
-280 ELIEDDPNIT
+280 ELIEDNPNIL
-290 FELSRTKDG
+290 FELSRSKDG
-299 IYTIKPNKEIFSIQI
+299 TYTIKPNKEIFSIQI
-314 FNGKQ
+314 FNGKK
-319 YTYVIEGL
+319 YTYVIDDL
-327 RLYRCSK
+327 KLYRCSK

-340 IKLVKIFKQSYITE
+340 IRLVKIFKQSYISE
-354 LELGKEDLKDLYS
+354 LDLGEEDLKDLYS

-373 GNCIKLKNIAEEE
+373 GNCIKLKNIAENEVE
-386 IEEYKPKNLGVK
+386 KYKPKNLGVK
-398 VYLDFDQND
+398 VYLDFDEND

-435 NILKENKS
+435 NILKENQS

-454 DTQNLRFILPEDDKI
+454 DMQNLRFILPEDDKI
-469 YNFLAKDIEIYMQ
+469 YNFLANDIEIYMQ

-502 GTIGVKVENNLLSID
+502 GAIGVKIENNLLSID

-573 DLEKETVKLPIN
+573 DLENDSIKIPVN
-585 RSLYLNELLKR
+585 RSLYLNELLKK
-596 EQSVNASKSNEF
+596 EQSINASKNKEF
-608 QKIVSDL
+608 QKIVTDL
-615 EKDNINDEIA
+615 EKDNINDEVH
-625 IPEEMENVLRD
+625 IPKKMEVVLRD
-636 YQKTGFKWL
+636 YQKTGFRWL

-661 GLGKTLQV
+661 GLGKTLQI
-669 ISILLEYK
+669 ISILLDYK
-677 ESIKNIEN
+677 ESMEN
-685 NIEEKNLVKLNSEDS
+685 HGDNVKEINNGKVKKS
-700 NIDFQYD
+700 
-707 NASDETQIHKI
+707 
-718 DSKILQK
+718 
-725 LDKRKASIV
+725 SIV
-734 ICPSSLTLNWLNEV
+734 ICPSSLSLNWLSEV
-748 NKFAPNLKPCVI
+748 NKFAPILKPCVI

-766 REQLIK
+766 REKLIK
-772 KAISPDAQVTLKS
+772 NVQD
-785 QESNKINLGV
+785 
-795 KNENTP
+795 
-801 NYDLIITSYDLLK
+801 YDLIITSYDLLK
-814 RDIEVYK
+814 RDIEIYK
-821 EVNYNFKYIIADEAQ
+821 EINYDFKYIIADEAQ

-886 YKKFKNLYEVPIV
+886 YKKFKTLYEVPIV
-899 KEKDER
+899 KEDDER
-905 AMNRL
+905 SMNRL

-1035 EKELNSKNIKYFKLT
+1035 EKELDKKKIKYFKLT

-1060 LVDEFNSNPDVKIFL
+1060 LVDEFNTNSEIKVFL

-1086 LTGADMVIHY
+1086 LTGADVVIHY

>member
-1 MQVNENLAQ
+1 MQVNSKLA
-10 EIYSDV
+10 EELYKDV
-16 GEERLNRAR
+16 GTERLDKAKK
-25 RIVSKGKVEIKKV
+25 IVSERRVEIKKV
-38 NYEDPN
+38 NYENQN
-44 NFEISAEVEGNYD
+44 NFEVSADVEGNYED
-57 NYTTTIKV
+57 YTTKIKV

-71 IAECECQ
+71 VAECECQ
-78 DYYNRYAACKHI
+78 DYFNRYAACKHI
-90 AATLIKFSQT
+90 AATLIQFMQT
-100 KYWDKLDE
+100 KYWDKFDE
-108 PQKLKH
+108 PKKTKS
-114 NINRFANFRKIVT
+114 NINKFASFRKIVT

-138 SEELEQLP
+138 AEELEQLP
-146 EDKKIKIEPRLI
+146 ENKKIKIEPRLI

-171 IGNKRM
+171 IGNSRM
-177 YKIKDLSEFYT
+177 YKIKDLPAFYT

-193 EFYKYGD
+193 EYYKYGD
-200 KLEFVHTRENFTE
+200 KLEFVHTRENFTD
-213 KSRPLLDFV
+213 KSKPLLDFV

-269 LTDVDRTSMEI
+269 LTDVDRTSTQI
-280 ELIEDDPNIT
+280 ELIEENPNIT
-290 FELSRTKDG
+290 FELSKTKDG
-299 IYTIKPNKEIFSIQI
+299 TYKIKPNKEIFSIQV
-314 FNGKQ
+314 FNGKKH
-319 YTYVIEGL
+319 TYVTEGM

-334 NFENTV
+334 EFENTV
-340 IKLVKIFKQSYITE
+340 IKLVRIFKESYITE
-354 LELGKEDLKDLYS
+354 LDLGEEDLKDLYS
-367 VIMPKV
+367 VIMPRV

-398 VYLDFDQND
+398 VYLDFDEND
-407 YVIADVKFCYGDEE
+407 YVIADVKFCYGNEE
-421 FNPLEENIKIKNAR
+421 FNPLEKNINIKNTR
-435 NILKENKS
+435 NILAENKN
-443 LNLLRKTGFMV
+443 LNLLRRTGFMV
-454 DTQNLRFILPEDDKI
+454 DTQNLRFILPDNDKI
-469 YNFLAKDIEIYMQ
+469 YNFLANDIEIYMQ
-482 KFEVLATE
+482 RFEVLATD

-496 IRKPKL
+496 IRKPKI
-502 GTIGVKVENNLLSID
+502 GTIGVRVENNLLSID

-522 INVDEIKDVMQK
+522 IDINEIKDVMQK

-545 DGSFLNLEENE
+545 DGSFLNLEENP

-562 KLVTGMDLDYK
+562 KIVTGMDLDYD
-573 DLEKETVKLPIN
+573 DLEKDSIKLPVS

-596 EQSVNASKSNEF
+596 EESINASKSNEF
-608 QKIVSDL
+608 QKVVNDL
-615 EKDNINDEIA
+615 EKDNINDEIKV
-625 IPEEMENVLRD
+625 PYEMDDILRD

-669 ISILLEYK
+669 LAILLDYK
-677 ESIKNIEN
+677 QKNK
-685 NIEEKNLVKLNSEDS
+685 EKR
-700 NIDFQYD
+700 
-707 NASDETQIHKI
+707 T
-718 DSKILQK
+718 
-725 LDKRKASIV
+725 SIV
-734 ICPSSLTLNWLNEV
+734 ICPSSLSLNWLGEAT
-748 NKFAPNLKPCVI
+748 KFAPELKVCVI
-760 KGNARE
+760 KGNAKERE
-766 REQLIK
+766 RLIK
-772 KAISPDAQVTLKS
+772 NVQ
-785 QESNKINLGV
+785 
-795 KNENTP
+795 KN
-801 NYDLIITSYDLLK
+801 DLIITSYDLLK
-814 RDIEVYK
+814 RDVETYK
-821 EVNYNFKYIIADEAQ
+821 EIDYNFKYIIADEAQ

-848 IKELNG
+848 IKELKG
-854 ETRYA
+854 ETKYA

-872 WSIFDFVMPGYLFG
+872 WSIFDFVMPGYLFK
-886 YKKFKNLYEVPIV
+886 YKKFKTLYEVPIV
-899 KEKDER
+899 KENDER

-939 NQMTDEQEAVYMSY
+939 NQMTDEQEAVYLSY

-961 ADEIKLNGFEKSQ
+961 ADEIQINGFEKSQ

-1020 KILLFSGYTSMFEII
+1020 KILLFSGYTSMFDII
-1035 EKELNSKNIKYFKLT
+1035 EQELKSKKIKYFKLT

-1060 LVDEFNSNPDVKIFL
+1060 LVDEFNSNSEIKVFL

-1162 KDEIMSLFE
+1162 KDEIMSLFEL

>member
-1 MQVNENLAQ
+1 MQVNSKLA
-10 EIYSDV
+10 EELYKDV
-16 GEERLNRAR
+16 GTERLEKAKK
-25 RIVSKGKVEIKKV
+25 IVSERRVEIKKV
-38 NYEDPN
+38 NYENQN
-44 NFEISAEVEGNYD
+44 NFEVSADVEGNYED
-57 NYTTTIKV
+57 YTTRIKV

-71 IAECECQ
+71 VAECECQ
-78 DYYNRYAACKHI
+78 DYFNRYAACKHI
-90 AATLIKFSQT
+90 AATLIQFMQT
-100 KYWDKLDE
+100 KYWDKFDE
-108 PQKLKH
+108 PKRTKS
-114 NINRFANFRKIVT
+114 NINKFASFRKIVT

-138 SEELEQLP
+138 AEELEQLP
-146 EDKKIKIEPRLI
+146 ENKKIKIEPRLI

-171 IGNKRM
+171 IGNSRM
-177 YKIKDLSEFYT
+177 YKIKDLPAFYT

-193 EFYKYGD
+193 EYYKYGD
-200 KLEFVHTRENFTE
+200 KLEFVHTRENFTD
-213 KSRPLLDFV
+213 KSKPLLDFV

-269 LTDVDRTSMEI
+269 LTDVDRTSTQI
-280 ELIEDDPNIT
+280 ELIEENPNIT
-290 FELSRTKDG
+290 FELSKTKDG
-299 IYTIKPNKEIFSIQI
+299 TYKIKPNKEIFSIQI
-314 FNGKQ
+314 FNGKK
-319 YTYVIEGL
+319 YVYVTEGM

-334 NFENTV
+334 EFENTV
-340 IKLVKIFKQSYITE
+340 IKLVKIFKESYITE
-354 LELGKEDLKDLYS
+354 LDLGEEDLKDLYS
-367 VIMPKV
+367 VIMPRV

-398 VYLDFDQND
+398 VYLDFDEND
-407 YVIADVKFCYGDEE
+407 YVIADVKFCYGNEE
-421 FNPLEENIKIKNAR
+421 FNPLEKNINIKNTR
-435 NILKENKS
+435 NILAENKN
-443 LNLLRKTGFMV
+443 LNLLRRTGFMV
-454 DTQNLRFILPEDDKI
+454 DTQNLRFILPDNDKI
-469 YNFLAKDIEIYMQ
+469 YNFLANDIEIYMQ
-482 KFEVLATE
+482 RFEVLATE

-496 IRKPKL
+496 IRKPKI
-502 GTIGVKVENNLLSID
+502 GTIGVRVENNLLSID

-522 INVDEIKDVMQK
+522 IDINEIKDVMQK

-545 DGSFLNLEENE
+545 DGSFLNLEENP

-562 KLVTGMDLDYK
+562 KIVTGMDLDYD
-573 DLEKETVKLPIN
+573 DLEKDSIKLPVS

-596 EQSVNASKSNEF
+596 EETINASKSNEF
-608 QKIVSDL
+608 QKVVNDL
-615 EKDNINDEIA
+615 EKDNINDEIKV
-625 IPEEMENVLRD
+625 PYEMYDILRD

-669 ISILLEYK
+669 LAILLDYK
-677 ESIKNIEN
+677 QKNK
-685 NIEEKNLVKLNSEDS
+685 EKR
-700 NIDFQYD
+700 
-707 NASDETQIHKI
+707 T
-718 DSKILQK
+718 
-725 LDKRKASIV
+725 SIV
-734 ICPSSLTLNWLNEV
+734 ICPSSLSLNWLGEAT
-748 NKFAPNLKPCVI
+748 KFAPELKVCVI
-760 KGNARE
+760 KGNAKERE
-766 REQLIK
+766 RLIK
-772 KAISPDAQVTLKS
+772 NVQ
-785 QESNKINLGV
+785 
-795 KNENTP
+795 KN
-801 NYDLIITSYDLLK
+801 DLIITSYDLLK
-814 RDIEVYK
+814 RDVETYK
-821 EVNYNFKYIIADEAQ
+821 EIDYNFKYIIADEAQ

-848 IKELNG
+848 IKELKG
-854 ETRYA
+854 ETKYA

-872 WSIFDFVMPGYLFG
+872 WSIFDFVMPGYLFK
-886 YKKFKNLYEVPIV
+886 YKKFKTLYEVPIV
-899 KEKDER
+899 KENDER

-939 NQMTDEQEAVYMSY
+939 NQMTDEQEAVYLSY

-961 ADEIKLNGFEKSQ
+961 ADEIQLNGFEKSQ

-1020 KILLFSGYTSMFEII
+1020 KILLFSGYTSMFDII
-1035 EKELNSKNIKYFKLT
+1035 EQELKSKKIKYFKLT

-1060 LVDEFNSNPDVKIFL
+1060 LVDEFNSNSEIKVFL

-1162 KDEIMSLFE
+1162 KDEIMSLFEL

>member
-1 MQVNENLAQ
+1 MQVNSKLA
-10 EIYSDV
+10 EELYKDV
-16 GEERLNRAR
+16 GTERLEKAKK
-25 RIVSKGKVEIKKV
+25 IVSERRVEIKKV
-38 NYEDPN
+38 NYENQN
-44 NFEISAEVEGNYD
+44 NFEVSADVEGNYED
-57 NYTTTIKV
+57 YTTRIKV

-71 IAECECQ
+71 VAECECQ
-78 DYYNRYAACKHI
+78 DYFNRYAACKHI
-90 AATLIKFSQT
+90 AATLIQFMQT
-100 KYWDKLDE
+100 KYWDKFDE
-108 PQKLKH
+108 PKRTKS
-114 NINRFANFRKIVT
+114 NINKFASFRKIVT

-138 SEELEQLP
+138 AEELEQLP
-146 EDKKIKIEPRLI
+146 ENKKIKIEPRLI

-171 IGNKRM
+171 IGNSRM
-177 YKIKDLSEFYT
+177 YKIKDLPAFYT

-193 EFYKYGD
+193 EYYKYGD
-200 KLEFVHTRENFTE
+200 KLEFVHTRENFTD
-213 KSRPLLDFV
+213 KSKPLLDFV

-269 LTDVDRTSMEI
+269 LTDVDRTSTQI
-280 ELIEDDPNIT
+280 ELIEENPNIT
-290 FELSRTKDG
+290 FELSKTKDG
-299 IYTIKPNKEIFSIQI
+299 TYKIKPNKEIFSIQI
-314 FNGKQ
+314 FNGKK
-319 YTYVIEGL
+319 YVYVTEGM

-334 NFENTV
+334 EFENTV
-340 IKLVKIFKQSYITE
+340 IKLVKIFKESYITE
-354 LELGKEDLKDLYS
+354 LDLGEEDLKDLYS
-367 VIMPKV
+367 VIMPRV
-373 GNCIKLKNIAEEE
+373 GNCIKLKNIDEEE
-386 IEEYKPKNLGVK
+386 IEEYKPKNLGIK
-398 VYLDFDQND
+398 VYLDFDEND
-407 YVIADVKFCYGDEE
+407 YVIADVKFCYGNEE
-421 FNPLEENIKIKNAR
+421 FNPLEKNISIKNTR
-435 NILKENKS
+435 NILAENKN

-454 DTQNLRFILPEDDKI
+454 DTQNLRFILPDNDKI
-469 YNFLAKDIEIYMQ
+469 YNFLANDIEIYMQ
-482 KFEVLATE
+482 RFEVLATD

-496 IRKPKL
+496 IRKPKI
-502 GTIGVKVENNLLSID
+502 GTIGVRVENNLLSID

-522 INVDEIKDVMQK
+522 IDINEIKDVMQK

-545 DGSFLNLEENE
+545 DGSFLNLEENP

-562 KLVTGMDLDYK
+562 KIVTGMDLDYD
-573 DLEKETVKLPIN
+573 DLENDSIKLPVS

-596 EQSVNASKSNEF
+596 EETINASKSNEF
-608 QKIVSDL
+608 QKVVNDL
-615 EKDNINDEIA
+615 EKDNINEEIKV
-625 IPEEMENVLRD
+625 PLEMDDILRD

-669 ISILLEYK
+669 LAILLDYK
-677 ESIKNIEN
+677 QKNK
-685 NIEEKNLVKLNSEDS
+685 EKR
-700 NIDFQYD
+700 
-707 NASDETQIHKI
+707 T
-718 DSKILQK
+718 
-725 LDKRKASIV
+725 SIV
-734 ICPSSLTLNWLNEV
+734 ICPSSLSLNWLGEAT
-748 NKFAPNLKPCVI
+748 KFAPELKVCVI
-760 KGNARE
+760 KGNAKERE
-766 REQLIK
+766 RLIK
-772 KAISPDAQVTLKS
+772 NVQ
-785 QESNKINLGV
+785 
-795 KNENTP
+795 KN
-801 NYDLIITSYDLLK
+801 DLIITSYDLLK
-814 RDIEVYK
+814 RDVEIYK
-821 EVNYNFKYIIADEAQ
+821 EIDYNFKYIIADEAQ

-848 IKELNG
+848 IKELKG
-854 ETRYA
+854 ETKYA

-872 WSIFDFVMPGYLFG
+872 WSIFDFVMPGYLFK
-886 YKKFKNLYEVPIV
+886 YKKFKTLYEVPIV
-899 KEKDER
+899 KENDER

-939 NQMTDEQEAVYMSY
+939 NQMTDEQEAVYLSY

-961 ADEIKLNGFEKSQ
+961 ADEIQLNGFEKSQ

-1020 KILLFSGYTSMFEII
+1020 KILLFSGYTSMFDII
-1035 EKELNSKNIKYFKLT
+1035 EQELKSKKIKYFKLT
-1050 GSTKVDERIK
+1050 GSTKIDERIK
-1060 LVDEFNSNPDVKIFL
+1060 LVDEFNSNSEIKVFL

-1162 KDEIMSLFE
+1162 KDEIMSLFEL

>member
-1 MQVNENLAQ
+1 MSHKSRN
-10 EIYSDV
+10 
-16 GEERLNRAR
+16 
-25 RIVSKGKVEIKKV
+25 
-38 NYEDPN
+38 
-44 NFEISAEVEGNYD
+44 
-57 NYTTTIKV
+57 TTSID
-65 ENGELE
+65 L
-71 IAECECQ
+71 
-78 DYYNRYAACKHI
+78 RY
-90 AATLIKFSQT
+90 
-100 KYWDKLDE
+100 
-108 PQKLKH
+108 
-114 NINRFANFRKIVT
+114 NFRKIVT
-127 ELYNEELQEIN
+127 DLYNEELQEIN

-213 KSRPLLDFV
+213 KSKPLLDFV

-269 LTDVDRTSMEI
+269 LTDVDRTLAQI

-290 FELSRTKDG
+290 FELSREKDG
-299 IYTIKPNKEIFSIQI
+299 TYTIKPNKEIFSIQI
-314 FNGKQ
+314 FNGKK

-340 IKLVKIFKQSYITE
+340 IRLVKIFKQSYITE

-398 VYLDFDQND
+398 VYIDFDQND
-407 YVIADVKFCYGDEE
+407 YVIADVKFCYGNEE
-421 FNPLEENIKIKNAR
+421 FNPLEKDINIKNAR
-435 NILKENKS
+435 NILSENKS
-443 LNLLRKTGFMV
+443 LNIIRKTGFMV

-469 YNFLAKDIEIYMQ
+469 YNFLANDIEIYMQ

-502 GTIGVKVENNLLSID
+502 GTIGVRVENNLLSID

-625 IPEEMENVLRD
+625 LPEEMENVLRD

-669 ISILLEYK
+669 ISILMEYK
-677 ESIKNIEN
+677 EKCKEQY
-685 NIEEKNLVKLNSEDS
+685 NSF
-700 NIDFQYD
+700 FQD
-707 NASDETQIHKI
+707 NKASSKSQDI
-718 DSKILQK
+718 DSDAQNEKE
-725 LDKRKASIV
+725 RKASIV
-734 ICPSSLTLNWLNEV
+734 ICPSSLTLNWLSEV
-748 NKFAPNLKPCVI
+748 NKFAPNIKACVI

-766 REQLIK
+766 REKLIK
-772 KAISPDAQVTLKS
+772 DVQ
-785 QESNKINLGV
+785 NN
-795 KNENTP
+795 
-801 NYDLIITSYDLLK
+801 DLIITSYDLLK

-821 EVNYNFKYIIADEAQ
+821 ELNYNFKYIIADEAQ

-854 ETRYA
+854 ETRFA

-886 YKKFKNLYEVPIV
+886 YKKFKSLYEVPIV
-899 KEKDER
+899 KENDER

-1006 QCIEIL
+1006 QCVEIL